1 MQEQKH
7 SWLPHLQAMT
17 HFALARRERAPML
30 ELAQAHRYLR
40 VGGNGLRPVSIHP
53 DNPCGSLYRAN
64 GSAIQEQP
72 DIDAAISEAQ
82 AAQPRVDELG
92 KNKTEH
98 GVQAHLIHYAITRP
112 GQLVALL
119 KCQDLFDDLI
129 FLADEFRLG
138 AIRAD
143 VIALGKKGDRY
154 FPVYVEL
161 KAGRELKRLI
171 QQLDGIAERVME
183 APEDALAFFA
193 AATGVAMNDI
203 NLDIGR
209 RVLIWPPSD
218 NERAEVRAARE
229 RGYITIAFTGDSPES
244 YEFTR
249 VR

>member
-7 SWLPHLQAMT
+7 SWLPHLQAIT

-30 ELAQAHRYLR
+30 ELAQVHRYLR
-40 VGGNGLRPVSIHP
+40 VGGNGIRPVSIHP
-53 DNPCGSLYRAN
+53 DNPCGSLYRAD

-72 DIDAAISEAQ
+72 NIYAAISEAQ
-82 AAQPRVDELG
+82 AAQTRVDELG

-98 GVQAHLIHYAITRP
+98 GVQAHLIRYAITRP

-129 FLADEFRLG
+129 FLADELKLG
-138 AIRAD
+138 TIRAD
-143 VIALGKKGDRY
+143 IIALGKKGNRY
-154 FPVYVEL
+154 FPVYIEL
-161 KAGRELKRLI
+161 KAGRQLKRLI
-171 QQLDGIAERVME
+171 QQLDGIAGRMTE

-193 AATGVAMNDI
+193 AASGAAVNAI
-203 NLDIGR
+203 NLDIGC

-218 NERAEVRAARE
+218 SERTEVHAARE
-229 RGYITIAFTGDSPES
+229 RGYITITYTGDSPES